1 MAGCPSES
9 PVLSY
14 PLRFAFDLWFSLASP
29 DRISFGIILR
39 GSRGVSTMSSLQDLA
54 VHIKEHDTVNHAAPN
69 RLQTGLVFIRC
80 LAGAGE
86 LESTLY

>member
-1 MAGCPSES
+1 
-9 PVLSY
+9 
-14 PLRFAFDLWFSLASP
+14 
-29 DRISFGIILR
+29 
-39 GSRGVSTMSSLQDLA
+39 MSSLQDLA